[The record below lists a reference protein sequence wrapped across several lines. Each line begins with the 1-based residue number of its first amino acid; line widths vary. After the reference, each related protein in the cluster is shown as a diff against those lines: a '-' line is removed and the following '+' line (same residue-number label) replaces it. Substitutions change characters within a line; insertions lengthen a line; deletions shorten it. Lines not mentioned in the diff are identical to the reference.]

1 MNKWMI
7 RISFGLVIAAVILF
21 MIMNKETEQISFM
34 YADF

>member
-1 MNKWMI
+1 MNKWI
-7 RISFGLVIAAVILF
+7 LRISFALVIAAVILY